1 MNNYKVKYVICT
13 EFLANN
19 DEEAATIIEKN
30 ANVILGNGVFYVKK
44 FKITQKIEESE
55 DEEVK

>member
-19 DEEAATIIEKN
+19 DEEAAAIIEKN
-30 ANVILGNGVFYVKK
+30 ANAILGNGVFYVTK
-44 FKITQKIEESE
+44 FKMVKKIESE
-55 DEEVK
+55 Q